1 MSLISDDINIIV
13 FITVYIFFK
22 IYFNFQKIE
31 MVLFVYHIAFNEAKQ
46 SEQSEQS
53 IGAIKAIIESII
65 NKQS

>member
-31 MVLFVYHIAFNEAKQ
+31 MVLIFYNIAFNEAKQ
-46 SEQSEQS
+46 SKQSEQS
-53 IGAIKAIIESII
+53 NITV
-65 NKQS
+65 